1 MNYGLL
7 ITLHLLAAIA
17 FVGTVFFEVI
27 ILEGI
32 RKHLPREIMREV
44 ERAIGNRAV
53 KIMPWV
59 LLILYS
65 AGIAM
70 AWQYYAA
77 LSQPFSSSFGL
88 LLSIKIILAI
98 SVFGHFVT
106 AMVLRKRHLLNSK
119 RSRYLHLSVF
129 CHVLA
134 IVILAKAMFYLHW

>member
-7 ITLHLLAAIA
+7 ITLHLLAAFA
-17 FVGTVFFEVI
+17 FVGTIFFEVVM
-27 ILEGI
+27 LEGV

-44 ERAIGNRAV
+44 ERAIGDRAV

-70 AWQYYAA
+70 AWQHYAA

-88 LLSIKIILAI
+88 LLSIKIVLAI

-119 RSRYLHLSVF
+119 RSLCVRIPF
-129 CHVLA
+129 A
-134 IVILAKAMFYLHW
+134 ADGT